1 MKLVLVH
8 PLRDWWLRLK
18 LKLPR
23 PAAPT
28 CGVRRQ
34 PQMPARPKA
43 HRTTAFFELP

>member
-18 LKLPR
+18 WLP
-23 PAAPT
+23 PATPPCEVRKQAP
-28 CGVRRQ
+28 
-34 PQMPARPKA
+34 PPARPKG